1 MNKRIVNRTAT
12 TNIVRVIATYRVDS
26 KNTSEAIGKMSDYL
40 TQRELPKNIRMVGK
54 AEVLGLRGLL

>member
-1 MNKRIVNRTAT
+1 MNGKLENRKTT

-26 KNTSEAIGKMSDYL
+26 QNTSEAIGKMSDYL